1 MAHKTS
7 GEAEKFCRCIK
18 GVRKTIKA
26 RKGSSKES
34 GAIAVCTT
42 RLLWPHGK
50 TLRKVRCDKRKQ
62 LLTQK
67 RRK

>member
-1 MAHKTS
+1 MVSTRAD
-7 GEAEKFCRCIK
+7 KFCRCVK
-18 GVRKTIKA
+18 AVRNTIKA
-26 RKGSSKES
+26 RKGSTKES

-50 TLRKVRCDKRKQ
+50 TLRKVRCLKRKQ